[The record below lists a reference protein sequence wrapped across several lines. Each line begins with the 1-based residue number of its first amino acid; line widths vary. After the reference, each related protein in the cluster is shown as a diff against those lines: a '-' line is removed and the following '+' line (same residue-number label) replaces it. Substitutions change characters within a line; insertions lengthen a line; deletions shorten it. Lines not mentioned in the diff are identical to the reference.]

1 MYRMINNKR
10 LRTLVH
16 ICFSFL
22 SVLLCV
28 LLIFNAS
35 IIECFAVAGVD
46 DALLLLLASVLAS
59 CGITFATYEA
69 CEAGTSALY
78 DNMDGATQSIID
90 KASERIQQEIA
101 VNGAVGTIGIGLI
114 ADYWSGILKAVIA
127 TFGTYEAVNT
137 ITNLSDPSFTG
148 VTADK
153 AFFYTVECN
162 KASVAQYQINNMIH
176 TVVGWDSTGY
186 TLPSH
191 IVLSDSR
198 FTEVISIAEGLFTCS
213 YAVYGGGTFKLS
225 EAIWYDGSFLSYGAT
240 LHHFSDTLYFNGT
253 KLVKEWNSSNSGFAL
268 TANGINI
275 VQSGYIM
282 GTDIPVS
289 TGICPDGIW
298 TEKGFSDWLND
309 LIFGNTLPGNPGIDA
324 TSYPGNDVWY
334 DGSINDDI
342 AVGSPSIGIAVP
354 TTGDDVISLNPD
366 IARDY
371 TSTDTKLGDIA
382 GDTAGD
388 TTGDSTGDGTADSKP
403 NSTPNNTLP
412 LLSLPEILFKEKFP
426 FCLPWDIY
434 VLFSSLKAEPEAPK
448 FVIPF
453 QLERFGVDEEV
464 VIDFAEFEEQVKILR
479 FFISVIFVIGLI
491 LSTRRLIGA

>member
-1 MYRMINNKR
+1 MLKINHIR
-10 LRTLVH
+10 LFKKLGK
-16 ICFSFL
+16 IFL
-22 SVLLCV
+22 ATLLCI
-28 LLIFNAS
+28 LLVFNAG
-35 IIECFAVAGVD
+35 IIDCFAVAGTS
-46 DALLLLLASVLAS
+46 ALLLLLGSILAS

-69 CEAGTSALY
+69 VEAGTSALY

-127 TFGTYEAVNT
+127 TFGTYEAINT

-148 VTADK
+148 VTSDK

-162 KASVAQYQINNMIH
+162 KASVAQYQINNMTH

-186 TLPSH
+186 TFPSYVVP
-191 IVLSDSR
+191 IEGI
-198 FTEVISIAEGLFTCS
+198 FTELISIADDLFTCH
-213 YAVYGGGTFKLS
+213 YAVYGGSTFSLT

-240 LHHFSDTLYFNGT
+240 SHRFSDTLYFNGT

-282 GTDIPVS
+282 GTDIPLS

-324 TSYPGNDVWY
+324 GAYPGNDVWH

-354 TTGDDVISLNPD
+354 TTGDDVIGLNPD

-371 TSTDTKLGDIA
+371 TSTGTKIGDIA
-382 GDTAGD
+382 GDTTGDITGDSSGD
-388 TTGDSTGDGTADSKP
+388 TTLNPPSNGNTGA
-403 NSTPNNTLP
+403 LP
-412 LLSLPEILFKEKFP
+412 ALSLPELLFKEKFP
-426 FCLPWDIY
+426 FCLPWDLY
-434 VLFSSLKAEPEAPK
+434 SLFSMLSAEPVTPRFE
-448 FVIPF
+448 IPF
-453 QLERFGVDEEV
+453 TFERFGIDESI
-464 VIDFAEFEEQVKILR
+464 VIDFSQFEEQIAIVR
-479 FFISVIFVIGLI
+479 FFIGAGFVLGLI
-491 LSTRRLIGA
+491 LISRKIIGAG